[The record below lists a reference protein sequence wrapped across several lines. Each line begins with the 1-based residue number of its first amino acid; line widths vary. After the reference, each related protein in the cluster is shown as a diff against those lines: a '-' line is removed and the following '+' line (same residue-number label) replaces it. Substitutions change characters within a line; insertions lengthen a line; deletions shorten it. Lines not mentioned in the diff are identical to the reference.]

1 MLLLRHAT
9 PRKNLASIRRAGLL
23 CSRSRGPRP
32 VVWLHAPGRTA
43 WAVLH
48 TVRRHGGRAEAV
60 VVLEVAIPRGWLR
73 RARKGLW
80 QCARDVPPARLLRVI
95 DFTGVSQHV

>member
-1 MLLLRHAT
+1 VLLRHAS
-9 PRKNLASIRRAGLL
+9 PLKNLASIRRAGLL
-23 CSRSRGPRP
+23 TSRSKGPRP
-32 VVWLHAPGRTA
+32 LIWLHCPSRSA

-80 QCARDVPPARLLRVI
+80 QCARDIPPTRLLRVI
-95 DFTGVSQHV
+95 DFAGVSQHV